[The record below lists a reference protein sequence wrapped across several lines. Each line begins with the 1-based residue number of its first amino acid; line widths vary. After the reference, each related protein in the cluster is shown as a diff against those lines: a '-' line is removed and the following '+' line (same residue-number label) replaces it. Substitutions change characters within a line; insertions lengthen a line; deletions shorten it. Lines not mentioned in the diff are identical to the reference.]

1 MDRSDV
7 KMEKERTS
15 LSPGEKREERFK
27 RWLSLPHAG
36 SAGPEYERAYRAR
49 VTRIVKAI
57 KLEEPDRVPVH
68 LPASFFPAY
77 YAGGTLQKVMY
88 NYEELRR
95 AWKKYLHEFDMDV
108 YLGPSLVFPGRV
120 FEAIDYKLYKWP
132 GHGLPPDAPLYQYV
146 EGEYMKADEY
156 DAFIRDPSD
165 FLMRTYLPRIVGAFT
180 PFQKLSRLTP
190 MVGIPLGFLTPFGL
204 PDVRTAYQTLLD
216 VGREFAEWQSA
227 IEDIDR
233 EALSLGFP
241 SLFGG
246 GGLAPFDA
254 VGDMLRG
261 TQGIFI
267 DMFRRPEKLMEAM
280 EKMIPLTIE
289 SAVAAAD
296 ASGVPIAGM
305 ALHKG
310 TGGFMS
316 NKQFETFYWGPLK
329 KVMMGM
335 INEGLVPMAFA
346 EGNYEPRLEYLGEL
360 PKGSVVWWFE
370 QMDMAR
376 AKEVLGKT
384 ACIAGNVPP
393 SVLLTGTPR
402 EVKEYCRSLIEIAGK
417 GGGFILTG
425 ASGMDK
431 GDPENLR
438 AMMEAAQEYGM
449 YQ

>member
-1 MDRSDV
+1 
-7 KMEKERTS
+7 MEKEWTS
-15 LSPGEKREERFK
+15 LSPEGKREERFK
-27 RWLSLPHAG
+27 RWLSLPQAG
-36 SAGPEYERAYRAR
+36 SAGPEYKKAYRAR
-49 VTRIVKAI
+49 VTRIIQAI
-57 KLEEPDRVPVH
+57 KLQQPDRVPVH
-68 LPASFFPAY
+68 LPTSFFPAY

-88 NYEELRR
+88 DYEELRR
-95 AWKKYLHEFDMDV
+95 AWKKYLHEFDMDM

-132 GHGLPPDAPLYQYV
+132 GHGLPPDAPIYQYV
-146 EGEYMKADEY
+146 EGEYMNADEY
-156 DAFIRDPSD
+156 DAFISDPSD
-165 FLMRTYLPRIVGAFT
+165 FLMRAYLPRIAGAFT
-180 PFQKLSRLTP
+180 PFQKLPHLTP
-190 MVGIPLGFLTPFGL
+190 MVGIPLSFLTPFGQ
-204 PDVRTAYQTLLD
+204 PDVRAAYQTLLD
-216 VGREFAEWQSA
+216 VGREFAEWQA
-227 IEDIDR
+227 FVADVDR

-246 GGLAPFDA
+246 GAMAPFDS

-289 SAVAAAD
+289 SAIAAAD

-316 NKQFETFYWGPLK
+316 NKQFETFYWGPMK
-329 KVMMGM
+329 KVIMGM

-346 EGNYEPRLEYLGEL
+346 EGNYEPRLDFLSEL
-360 PKGSVVWWFE
+360 PKGSSVWWFE
-370 QMDMAR
+370 QMDMAK

-384 ACIAGNVPP
+384 ACIAGNVPA
-393 SVLLTGTPR
+393 SVLLTGTPE
-402 EVKEYCRSLIEIAGK
+402 EVKEYCGRLIDIAGK

-425 ASGMDK
+425 GSDISK
-431 GDPENLR
+431 GNPENLR
-438 AMMEAAQEYGM
+438 AMMEAAQKYGT